1 MNLSVSL
8 VDGVHY
14 SAAAKSLP
22 FRYHIA
28 FETDMSIFGSIKVT
42 GCILENKKDSDIFVG
57 YVRNITSLQ
66 GAERLITSGTE
77 VVLTVDAMERE
88 EGPSELVPGDYE
100 VHAKVSVL
108 AANPGD
114 PPRPHELRA
123 THLLVLL

>member
-1 MNLSVSL
+1 MRMTISL

-28 FETDMSIFGSIKVT
+28 FETDTTIFGSIRVT
-42 GCILENKKDSDIFVG
+42 ACILENKKDKDVSVG
-57 YVRNITSLQ
+57 YVRNITSLP
-66 GAERLITSGTE
+66 GDERLIMAGTE
-77 VVLTVDAMERE
+77 VVLMADAMEHD
-88 EGPSELVPGDYE
+88 EGPSGLVPGEYE

-123 THLLVLL
+123 TRQLVLF